1 MQNLHTRGHAQ
12 GGEAMGDRP
21 TTTCRLA
28 FAVLA
33 DADVPGDDEGGVEWR
48 DVSCYVTD
56 DASLVVHRNGDDP
69 SVYSL
74 SHAPTGRLI
83 PTEVAGSPDPL
94 IELANR
100 LSRMTDWAALGA
112 TTGIDELSPRVR
124 RRIFA
129 ELDRFNCWIRL
140 ESGASSRSREWP

>member
-1 MQNLHTRGHAQ
+1 MTI
-12 GGEAMGDRP
+12 
-21 TTTCRLA
+21 CRLA
-28 FAVLA
+28 FVVPAEMA
-33 DADVPGDDEGGVEWR
+33 VPGEEEGGVEWR

-74 SHAPTGRLI
+74 SHAPTGRSI
-83 PTEVAGSPDPL
+83 PTEAAGSPDPL

-100 LSRMTDWAALGA
+100 LSGMTDWAALDG

-124 RRIFA
+124 RRILA
-129 ELDRFNCWIRL
+129 ELDRFNCRMRL
-140 ESGASSRSREWP
+140 ESGASTPPREGP

>member
-1 MQNLHTRGHAQ
+1 M
-12 GGEAMGDRP
+12 GERP
-21 TTTCRLA
+21 MRTCRLA
-28 FAVLA
+28 FAVPS
-33 DADVPGDDEGGVEWR
+33 DGDVSGDEEGGVEWR

-69 SVYSL
+69 RVYSL

-83 PTEVAGSPDPL
+83 PTETTGSPDPL

-100 LSRMTDWAALGA
+100 LARMTDWAALDA

-124 RRIFA
+124 RRIVA
-129 ELDRFNCWIRL
+129 ELDRFNCRIRL
-140 ESGASSRSREWP
+140 ESGVSRRSRVWPR